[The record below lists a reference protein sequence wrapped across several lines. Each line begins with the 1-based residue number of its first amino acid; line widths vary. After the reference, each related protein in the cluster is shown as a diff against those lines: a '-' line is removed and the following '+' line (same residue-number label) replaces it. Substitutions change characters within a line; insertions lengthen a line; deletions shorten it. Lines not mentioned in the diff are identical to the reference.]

1 MDLERIEALERLAEL
16 KRQGLLTDA
25 EFEAEK
31 NRILSDGPAPIGHSS
46 DEDEPHRPAIDQPAP
61 PPEPPEKSEADLQPP
76 VIEEHNVEEQPLEPE
91 AEDSQSSSRGEA
103 RKPTSAQA
111 SPEDSST
118 TTAAQARARFEKRR
132 KKQQRKKRRRTL
144 VGALAL
150 IAIAAIG
157 AVTITNRDSNP
168 SPGIEGS
175 PSAATNENQ
184 SITTTT
190 HAPSIQQFLAT
201 TILTTTV
208 LDLLSALPKAMIDG
222 TILSPSD
229 IDHRMFGFLPFETVR
244 YSSGINSAMPYQPWL
259 VPFCNG
265 LGWMAQSLRFK
276 DASGLALM
284 TDRALWEE
292 ALDHDDKVPHV
303 RIQITAFF
311 GVSSQAFT
319 DVQDRIQVFAG
330 SEGKCNTNFY
340 WPVDLHQLWID
351 RGRSP
356 VEPYSYF
363 SLPNALNTNLPALEV
378 FPLPKTLLVT
388 KLAEQID
395 QIKINECV
403 IQDATRFIAFHRA
416 YQSVS
421 SSTLLMSTGSSDS
434 QSLLYIDDLNVA
446 LHFSTN
452 IGLDKCVA
460 LDFKTHSEFIE
471 ELIRSGTAVH
481 NDAICIGLNAFLVA
495 ASLSPTG
502 CTPKGGM

>member
-31 NRILSDGPAPIGHSS
+31 NRVLLDEPAPVGDSP
-46 DEDEPHRPAIDQPAP
+46 DEDEPHRPDVDQPAP
-61 PPEPPEKSEADLQPP
+61 PPEPPEKSEADRQPP

-91 AEDSQSSSRGEA
+91 AEDSQSSSRGDT
-103 RKPTSAQA
+103 RKPTSTQA
-111 SPEDSST
+111 SPEDSRT

-144 VGALAL
+144 IGALAL

-168 SPGIEGS
+168 SPGLEGS
-175 PSAATNENQ
+175 PSAATNEKQ

-190 HAPSIQQFLAT
+190 HAPAVAT
-201 TILTTTV
+201 KATTTTV
-208 LDLLSALPKAMIDG
+208 LDRLSTLPKAMIDG

-229 IDHRMFGFLPFETVR
+229 INHRIFGFLPFETVR
-244 YSSGINSAMPYQPWL
+244 YSSGINSAMPNQPWL

-284 TDRALWEE
+284 TNRALWAE
-292 ALDHDDKVPHV
+292 ALDHDEKVPHV

-319 DVQDRIQVFAG
+319 DVQDQLQVFAG

-340 WPVDLHQLWID
+340 WPPTTHQLWLD
-351 RGRSP
+351 RGKSP
-356 VEPYSYF
+356 VEPFSYF
-363 SLPNALNTNLPALEV
+363 SLPNALDTNLPALEV

-388 KLAEQID
+388 KLAEKID
-395 QIKINECV
+395 QREKQKCA
-403 IQDATRFIAFHRA
+403 IQDATRSIDFHQA
-416 YQSVS
+416 YESVS
-421 SSTLLMSTGSSDS
+421 SFTFLMSTGASDS

-452 IGLDKCVA
+452 IGSDHCDA
-460 LDFKTHSEFIE
+460 LDFATHSEFIE
-471 ELIRSGTAVH
+471 ELIRSATAVH